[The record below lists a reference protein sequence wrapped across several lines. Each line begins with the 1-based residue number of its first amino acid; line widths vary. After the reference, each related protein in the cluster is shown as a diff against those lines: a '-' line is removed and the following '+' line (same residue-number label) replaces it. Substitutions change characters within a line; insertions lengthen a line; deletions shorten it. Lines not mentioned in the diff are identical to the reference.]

1 MPVFRVRLPG
11 SEGCSQLIH
20 SPVPRPAWC
29 PNTPSAPLGS
39 SLSACRP
46 HLPASRHGTHLCCPH
61 AQGSGVVPRGQVFFP
76 RCPLV
81 AVTVPIRALSSLLCL
96 LFQFLADPEGSRC
109 LCGPQLWGHR
119 WRAPRVLRSFLGL
132 TPLGAQAAGPGWGLE
147 SPVDLEF

>member
-1 MPVFRVRLPG
+1 MLSAHPL
-11 SEGCSQLIH
+11 S
-20 SPVPRPAWC
+20 RPAASLVPKHTIC
-29 PNTPSAPLGS
+29 PAGQLS
-39 SLSACRP
+39 SACRP

-119 WRAPRVLRSFLGL
+119 WRAQSTAEFPRTHPSGSPGCRPRV
-132 TPLGAQAAGPGWGLE
+132 GPGITCGPGVLK
-147 SPVDLEF
+147 LG